1 MAEVGSSSDNFSPSP
16 ALDPVQMNQIER
28 VSANPEGAATPMP
41 FRPGVK
47 ADFDRLYRATYQRIF
62 ATLTLI
68 LRNPAAA
75 EDATQEAYLRAFQAW
90 GHWKQDAPAEAW
102 MYRIAL
108 NVAFT
113 HRRRERL
120 HEVGE
125 LLRRLGRPRQ
135 ADPTEMVQADLV
147 RELRALPPKQA
158 AAIVLRHLHGFSNRE
173 IAAALNVPERT
184 VASRLAAAKV
194 RLRSRLGDR
203 TQTELGNSLP
213 SIVPLEE

>member
-1 MAEVGSSSDNFSPSP
+1 MDHTAGEGHARSETPAAEAPY
-16 ALDPVQMNQIER
+16 
-28 VSANPEGAATPMP
+28 
-41 FRPGVK
+41 RPGVK

-62 ATLTLI
+62 ATLMMI

-75 EDATQEAYLRAFQAW
+75 EDATQEAFLRAFHAW
-90 GHWKQDAPAEAW
+90 SRWKQDAPAEAW

-125 LLRRLGRPRQ
+125 VLRRLGRPKVP
-135 ADPTEMVQADLV
+135 DPTEAAQPDLV

-158 AAIVLRHLHGFSNRE
+158 AALVLRHLHGFTNRE
-173 IAAALNVPERT
+173 IAAALRVPERT
-184 VASRLAAAKV
+184 VASRLAAAKS
-194 RLRSRLGDR
+194 RLRTRLGDR
-203 TQTELGNSLP
+203 AAGEMGNSEL
-213 SIVPLEE
+213 STVPLEE